1 MNNSATSKS
10 DLKIKSFKSADAF
23 EKWLAKNHSKS
34 PAIWLKFFKKNSGI
48 KSVNY
53 AQALD
58 VALCYGWIDALVRK
72 FDESSYVQRFTPRR
86 SRSMWS
92 KRNRDHTKRLIK
104 EGRMRPAGLEQI
116 QAAKRDGRWKVAY
129 ESPRKMQIPSDFLQE
144 LARDPKAHAFFQTL
158 DKRNLYAIAWRL
170 NTAYKPAIREN
181 RMKKILQMLASGKKL
196 H

>member
-1 MNNSATSKS
+1 MNNSPTSKS

-34 PAIWLKFFKKNSGI
+34 PGIWLKFFKKNSGI
-48 KSVNY
+48 KSVY
-53 AQALD
+53 YDQALD
-58 VALCYGWIDALVRK
+58 IALCYGWIDALVRK

-92 KRNRDHTKRLIK
+92 RRNRDHTKRLIK
-104 EGRMRPAGLEQI
+104 EGRMRPAGLVQI
-116 QAAKRDGRWKVAY
+116 AAAKRDGRWKVAY
-129 ESPRKMQIPSDFLQE
+129 ESPRKMQIPSDFLKE
-144 LARDPKAHAFFQTL
+144 LARDPEAHAFFQTL
-158 DKRNLYAIAWRL
+158 DKSNLYAIAWRL

-181 RMKKILQMLASGKKL
+181 RMKKILQMLASAKKL